1 MPHRAGFQ
9 HTACETWIFWDL
21 PGHLR
26 SQENRL
32 RGWRLQC
39 VSREEKQHPAACR
52 KSSRTACSSANLDFW
67 PAGLVGISVS
77 STQLRFVAPSQGKYI
92 FPGVIR
98 PLAEVHFSTDWAVRA
113 VAIPRHALR
122 EPSCPVVL
130 FLPRHQPAPCRESRR
145 FPLQLSKPP
154 RHQLWAQ
161 LSNAAF
167 LRISN
172 PVLSTSQT
180 TETHQVC

>member
-1 MPHRAGFQ
+1 M
-9 HTACETWIFWDL
+9 
-21 PGHLR
+21 
-26 SQENRL
+26 
-32 RGWRLQC
+32 
-39 VSREEKQHPAACR
+39 SREEKQHPAACR